1 MYKKIMTIK
10 VGNLAI
16 KLYEDKR
23 VYRPLSVS
31 KLMANCI
38 TLRGGEHVL
47 DLGTGSG
54 FLAIVASKLGA
65 GSCVATDISPDAV
78 AIARANA
85 ELNAVYNIDVR
96 QGNLYEPVEN
106 ERFDLIISNPPMTP
120 SPRHLKPETYGGPD
134 GRIVLDAVL
143 KGAKDHLKP
152 GGRLL
157 IPTIS
162 IIGIDVT
169 ARMLTQLGMSYRCV
183 GCAVVPFS
191 RLLKN
196 LEGYIKKLPN
206 ASIIYD
212 RQIRPCWTA
221 VVFEAKLLP

>member
-1 MYKKIMTIK
+1 MYKKLRTIK
-10 VGNLAI
+10 IGNLAI
-16 KLYEDKR
+16 KLYEDKK
-23 VYRPLSVS
+23 VYRPLAVS
-31 KLMANCI
+31 KLIASCI
-38 TLRGGEHVL
+38 KLKGGERVL

-78 AIARANA
+78 AMAKSNA

-106 ERFDLIISNPPMTP
+106 ECFDVIISNPPMTP
-120 SPRHLKPETYGGPD
+120 SQKSLRVETYGGAD
-134 GRIVLDAVL
+134 GRAILDTVL
-143 KGAKDHLKP
+143 KGAKVHLRP

-162 IIGIDVT
+162 IVGIDVT
-169 ARMLTQLGMSYRCV
+169 AKMLAQLGMIYRCV
-183 GCAVVPFS
+183 GYTVVPFS
-191 RLLKN
+191 KLLKG
-196 LEGYIKKLPN
+196 LEDYIIRLPN

-212 RQIRPCWTA
+212 RYMRPCWTA
-221 VVFEAKLLP
+221 VVFEARLPP